1 MVIESRLWKSKLQEF
16 VNKHGVEVS
25 VVHFPSGTSKW
36 NKIEHRLFS
45 HISMNWKA
53 QPLVSYDVMIN
64 LIGGT
69 GTKTGLKVK
78 AKLDKRKY
86 PIGIIISDEE
96 MEKVNIKKEQ
106 FHE

>member
-1 MVIESRLWKSKLQEF
+1 
-16 VNKHGVEVS
+16 
-25 VVHFPSGTSKW
+25 
-36 NKIEHRLFS
+36 
-45 HISMNWKA
+45 MNWKA

-69 GTKTGLKVK
+69 GTKSGLKVK

-106 FHE
+106 FHGDWNYKILKSLE